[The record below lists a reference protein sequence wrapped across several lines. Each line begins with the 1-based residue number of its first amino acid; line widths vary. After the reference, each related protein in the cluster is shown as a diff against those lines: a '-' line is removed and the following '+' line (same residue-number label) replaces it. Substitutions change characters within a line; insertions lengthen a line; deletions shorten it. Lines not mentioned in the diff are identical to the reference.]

1 MPSASNEVEHLT
13 ETYCVRVL
21 QIFRRDVN
29 TYLVFSEEELWQQII
44 RPVTRWF
51 IVLIR
56 LAQM

>member
-1 MPSASNEVEHLT
+1 MPSASNEVKRLT

-44 RPVTRWF
+44 RPVTC
-51 IVLIR
+51 
-56 LAQM
+56 